1 MVYDVM
7 GENGGTNI
15 CDFEDALREFM
26 LNEFHVEGDD
36 ESIELIGDIM
46 IKVRKQLIGT
56 AMGSRPAPSYA
67 NIFMARKIDKQIIEL
82 ANRLAGDNNPITF

>member
-7 GENGGTNI
+7 NESGGTTI

-36 ESIELIGDIM
+36 ESIELIADIM
-46 IKVRKQLIGT
+46 MKIRKQLIKT
-56 AMGSRPAPSYA
+56 A
-67 NIFMARKIDKQIIEL
+67 
-82 ANRLAGDNNPITF
+82 

>member
-7 GENGGTNI
+7 NESGGTTI

-46 IKVRKQLIGT
+46 MKVRKQLIKT
-56 AMGSRPAPSYA
+56 AQESR
-67 NIFMARKIDKQIIEL
+67 
-82 ANRLAGDNNPITF
+82 

>member
-7 GENGGTNI
+7 NESGGTGI

-36 ESIELIGDIM
+36 ESIELIGNIM
-46 IKVRKQLIGT
+46 MKVRKELIGT
-56 AMGSRPAPSYA
+56 ATAS
-67 NIFMARKIDKQIIEL
+67 K
-82 ANRLAGDNNPITF
+82 

>member
-7 GENGGTNI
+7 GEHGGTNI

-36 ESIELIGDIM
+36 ESIDMIADIM
-46 IKVRKQLIGT
+46 MKVRKQLIGT
-56 AMGSRPAPSYA
+56 AMGS
-67 NIFMARKIDKQIIEL
+67 K
-82 ANRLAGDNNPITF
+82 